1 MNRNVACPLLLAMT
15 MALAAGSAHAQT
27 WPTRPIT
34 VVNASTPG
42 GGGDLI
48 ARILSGPFQ
57 KELGQPMVI
66 SNKTGASGNIA
77 MEAVGRATPDG
88 YTLLIG
94 FTGHVIN
101 PGLFKNPPVDAVK
114 DFTPISLIA
123 TNTTVLSVRAGLAA
137 KNVQELLSMARA
149 TPGKLTMSYYAGT
162 SQHLAAELFN
172 TMAGI
177 KVLSVPY
184 KGSQEAMNDVL
195 AGRID
200 YVFSTLSTAQPGVQ
214 AGTARILGVTDP
226 KRSVL
231 IPDVPPLADTVPGYA
246 SRGWYGLLGPANLP
260 RPIVDRLNTAVAHAL
275 QQEDVKQKLLGS
287 GSEPLGSTPE
297 QFAEFI
303 RTEIPK
309 WSKVIRDAGI
319 TPQ

>member
-1 MNRNVACPLLLAMT
+1 MIRNPVRCLLLG
-15 MALAAGSAHAQT
+15 MALCATGALAQT
-27 WPTRPIT
+27 WPARPVT
-34 VVNASTPG
+34 LVNASTPG

-66 SNKTGASGNIA
+66 LNKTGASGNIA
-77 MEAVGRATPDG
+77 MEAVGRAAPDG

-101 PGLFKNPPVDAVK
+101 PGLFRNPPVDAVK

-149 TPGKLTMSYYAGT
+149 APGKLTMSYYAGT

-214 AGTARILGVTDP
+214 AGNARILGVTDP
-226 KRSVL
+226 KRSIL
-231 IPDVPPLADTVPGYA
+231 IPDVPSLADTVPGYA

-260 RPIVDRLNTAVAHAL
+260 RPIVDRLNAAVAHAL
-275 QQEDVKQKLLGS
+275 QQEDVKQKLIGS

-303 RTEIPK
+303 RSEIPK
-309 WSKVIRDAGI
+309 WSRVIREAGI
-319 TPQ
+319 AQQ

>member
-1 MNRNVACPLLLAMT
+1 MKLMIIRTIAPVLLAV
-15 MALAAGSAHAQT
+15 ASLCQAQGNY
-27 WPTRPIT
+27 PTRPIT
-34 VVNASTPG
+34 LVNASTPG

-48 ARILSGPFQ
+48 ARILTPTFQ
-57 KELGQPMVI
+57 KELGQSTV
-66 SNKTGASGNIA
+66 SLNRTGASGNLA
-77 MEAVGRATPDG
+77 MEAVARAAPDG

-101 PGLFKNPPVDAVK
+101 PGLFKTPSFDAVR

-123 TNTTVLSVRAGLAA
+123 TNTTVLSVRSGLAA
-137 KNVQELLSMARA
+137 KTTQDLIAMAKA
-149 TPGKLTMSYYAGT
+149 NPGQLTMSYYAGT

-177 KVLSVPY
+177 KVLSVPF
-184 KGSQEAMNDVL
+184 KGSQEAVNDVL

-200 YVFSTLSTAQPGVQ
+200 YVFSTLSTAQPGVK
-214 AGTARILGVTDP
+214 GGNIRILGVTDP
-226 KRSVL
+226 KRSL
-231 IPDVPPLADTVPGYA
+231 MLPDAPTLAEAVPGYS
-246 SRGWYGLLGPANLP
+246 SRGWYGLLGPSGLP
-260 RPIVDRLNTAVAHAL
+260 RPITDKLNDVVAKAL
-275 QQEDVKQKLLGS
+275 ATDEVRQKLIS
-287 GSEPLGSTPE
+287 TGSEPLGSTPE

-309 WSKVIRDAGI
+309 WAKVIKDAGI